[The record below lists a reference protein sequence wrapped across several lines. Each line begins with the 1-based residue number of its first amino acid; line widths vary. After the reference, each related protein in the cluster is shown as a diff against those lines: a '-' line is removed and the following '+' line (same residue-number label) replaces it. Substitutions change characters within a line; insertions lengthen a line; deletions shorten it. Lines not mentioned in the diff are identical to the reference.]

1 MKSLLERARARP
13 YFSSALLLAVI
24 TVIAV
29 LWWLLCPA
37 ASTTTA
43 TSNTTKIVT
52 NAPIAQLNAQP
63 LATAS
68 ATMVTSEV
76 TPTESVAP
84 VVAANTALPT
94 DPALAE
100 EELDRLND
108 EQARLKDRKAQLT
121 QQLEISNK
129 LLAMKEQQLKTLETP
144 NP

>member
-52 NAPIAQLNAQP
+52 NAPIAQSNAQP

-84 VVAANTALPT
+84 VTAANTALPT